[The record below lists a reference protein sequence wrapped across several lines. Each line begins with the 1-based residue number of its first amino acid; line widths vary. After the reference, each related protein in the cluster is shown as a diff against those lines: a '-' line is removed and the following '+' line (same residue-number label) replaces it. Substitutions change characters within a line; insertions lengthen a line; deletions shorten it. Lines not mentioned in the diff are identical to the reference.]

1 MLSCNWVPVI
11 GICPLLPALHAGS
24 VNIDMM
30 PDYSNS
36 CFKEWV
42 HGGCGWDAFISHLCL
57 CVVQVFLLQFCPASS
72 LLGCLTAVHYWWL
85 NLLWII
91 FSQRIEVVSPPALE
105 RSSRYTSGCYFPSC
119 RSSRFWFRGLIGG
132 SAGRAPVFL
141 RCFVSLGERKRIFG
155 SFTPG
160 VPPVRFTW
168 DLWGWIDL
176 HAHLCL
182 PPWAVMWKH
191 GKPRLIMVGFAVQRS
206 PKSGLCS
213 RPLCTCPRGPHQ
225 TANKS

>member
-1 MLSCNWVPVI
+1 MLSYNWVPVI

-24 VNIDMM
+24 VNIDIM

-42 HGGCGWDAFISHLCL
+42 HEVCGWDAFISHLVDFCMMVPVFV
-57 CVVQVFLLQFCPASS
+57 CFHVVQVFLLQFCSASS
-72 LLGCLTAVHYWWL
+72 LFGCLTTVHYWWL

-91 FSQRIEVVSPPALE
+91 FSQRIEVVFPTALE
-105 RSSRYTSGCYFPSC
+105 RSAAPGILPGATSPLAGHLVFDSEASSVEA
-119 RSSRFWFRGLIGG
+119 REESRFSCAASSASERGSG
-132 SAGRAPVFL
+132 
-141 RCFVSLGERKRIFG
+141 SLGASLLVWR
-155 SFTPG
+155 
-160 VPPVRFTW
+160 
-168 DLWGWIDL
+168 WIDL

-191 GKPRLIMVGFAVQRS
+191 EKPRLIMVGFAVQLT

-213 RPLCTCPRGPHQ
+213 RPLSTCPRGPQH
-225 TANKS
+225 